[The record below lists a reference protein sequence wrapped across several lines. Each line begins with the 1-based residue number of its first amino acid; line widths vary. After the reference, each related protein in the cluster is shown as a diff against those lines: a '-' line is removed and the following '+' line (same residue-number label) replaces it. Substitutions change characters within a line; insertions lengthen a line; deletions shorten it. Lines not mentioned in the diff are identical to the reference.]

1 MRRLRNTKAR
11 RAGAA
16 CLAAAMIL
24 ALTGCGSADKSA
36 PLSLQSGYSMNSA
49 VMKDSAMSE
58 AATEM
63 DMGIY
68 ESESVESTSAS
79 VGESAAAAD
88 SQRKLIKTVNMT
100 VETKEYDTLM
110 STLTDRVETLGGY
123 IERMDAYNGSSYSN
137 YRSARNASLTIR
149 IPKDKL
155 DSFLETVSS
164 VGNVI
169 SRSDNV
175 EDVTLTYVDLES
187 HKEALEVEQE
197 RLLTYLEQAET
208 LEDMITLESRLSS
221 VRYQLE
227 SMESQLRTFDN
238 QVDYSTVYINIEE
251 VKELTPVPVDE
262 PTRWERL
269 TEGFV
274 ESLKDV
280 GNGIL
285 DFLIWIVVHLPY
297 FAVWAVVIIGII
309 LIVKGIRKHS
319 KKKKAKKLEMMQ
331 KQQAQ
336 QQNQQQQ

>member
-1 MRRLRNTKAR
+1 MRRLRNTKVG

-24 ALTGCGSADKSA
+24 SLVGCGSADQSA
-36 PLSLQSGYSMNSA
+36 PTSLQSGYSMNSA

-63 DMGIY
+63 DMGLY
-68 ESESVESTSAS
+68 ESESSGSAAS
-79 VGESAAAAD
+79 FVGESAAVAD

-100 VETKEYDTLM
+100 VETKEYDALM
-110 STLTDRVETLGGY
+110 STLTDRVKALGGY
-123 IERMDAYNGSSYSN
+123 IERMDAYNGSSYSGS
-137 YRSARNASLTIR
+137 RSARNASLTIR

-155 DSFLETVSS
+155 DGFLETVSAA
-164 VGNVI
+164 GNVI

-197 RLLTYLEQAET
+197 RLLAYLEQAET
-208 LEDMITLESRLSS
+208 IEDMITLESRLSN

-238 QVDYSTVYINIEE
+238 QVDYSTVYISIEE

-297 FAVWAVVIIGII
+297 IAVWAVVIIGII
-309 LIVKGIRKHS
+309 LIIRGIRKHS

-331 KQQAQ
+331 KKQEQQPARQ
-336 QQNQQQQ
+336 QQ